1 MIYKI
6 NKDIAIKQKFAKF
19 IYLETIVWLI
29 ISGIFLS
36 ITSLF
41 FQNLIVKTLYIGL
54 GLIFTFLLLLPS
66 PKNPG
71 KSILTSIN
79 YFKKRYKKT
88 VVTIDKLAE
97 EKIVNINIDDKEL
110 IKREKKLRKKVK
122 KTTLDYIDFR
132 FIKDGKFIKHKDGS
146 LIEILEIVPLNLNN
160 INPNFKQDLINKN
173 GDFYIAY
180 SNDIKLIYLNYP
192 NDFEKQ
198 KSFLMTKME
207 KEKNNFKNY
216 MLKLKLEE
224 LEILENFKY
233 KKSFFLMIFGSSE
246 IDLVEN
252 IKRIKDNFPLKLKDT
267 DKVTKEKIYFKLNNL
282 NSNF

>member
-1 MIYKI
+1 MMYKI
-6 NKDIAIKQKFAKF
+6 NKDIVIKQKFTKF

-36 ITSLF
+36 ITSF
-41 FQNLIVKTLYIGL
+41 FFHNLIVKALYIGL
-54 GLIFTFLLLLPS
+54 GFIFTFLLLLPS
-66 PKNPG
+66 PKNPS
-71 KSILTSIN
+71 KTILTSIR
-79 YFKKRYKKT
+79 YFKNRYKKT

-97 EKIVNINIDDKEL
+97 EKIENININDKEL
-110 IKREKKLRKKVK
+110 IKKEKKLRKKIK
-122 KTTLDYIDFR
+122 RTTLDYIDFR
-132 FIKDGKFIKHKDGS
+132 FIKDNKFIKHKDGS
-146 LIEILEIVPLNLNN
+146 FVEILEIVPLNLNN
-160 INPNFKQDLINKN
+160 INPNFKQNLIDKN
-173 GDFYIAY
+173 GNFYIAY

-198 KSFLMTKME
+198 KSFLMNKIENE
-207 KEKNNFKNY
+207 KDNFKNY

-233 KKSFFLMIFGSSE
+233 KKSFFLMVFGNSE

-267 DKVTKEKIYFKLNNL
+267 DKLTKEKIYFKLNNL